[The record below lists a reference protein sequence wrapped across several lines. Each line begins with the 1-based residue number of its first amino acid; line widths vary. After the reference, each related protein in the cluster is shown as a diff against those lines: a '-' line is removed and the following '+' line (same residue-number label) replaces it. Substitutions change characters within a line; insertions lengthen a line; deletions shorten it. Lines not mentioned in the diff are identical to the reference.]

1 VEYDDFGTSSH
12 GFANDSLVLFSM
24 LEQKLWVPDDII
36 TFLVV
41 FVLAAMEGWLMK
53 EGDFLM
59 L

>member
-1 VEYDDFGTSSH
+1 MEYDDFGTSSH
-12 GFANDSLVLFSM
+12 GFANDALVLFSM
-24 LEQKLWVPDDII
+24 LEQKLWVPDDI
-36 TFLVV
+36 TVLVV

>member
-12 GFANDSLVLFSM
+12 GFANDALVLFSM
-24 LEQKLWVPDDII
+24 LEQKLWVPDSVI